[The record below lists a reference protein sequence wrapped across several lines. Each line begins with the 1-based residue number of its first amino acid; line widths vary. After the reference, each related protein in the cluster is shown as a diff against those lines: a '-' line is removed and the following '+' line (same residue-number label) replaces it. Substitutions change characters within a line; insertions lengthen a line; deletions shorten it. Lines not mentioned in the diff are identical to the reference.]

1 MKHILHRSLRNG
13 SDPSI
18 QLGGLGLHERM
29 KPVIV
34 NRPSGFSGC
43 LIMLFHSE
51 AAVKTRE
58 GVEEW
63 PPSSLMIWPPYHEQY
78 YGNTS
83 ISWLHS
89 WFICDGRFISQMLKK
104 HRIPVMCRI
113 AISDPSLMDMLLLEL
128 VEEQNAWKEP
138 NATIVK
144 NLLENFFIHLK
155 RQILLKDQPQIPP
168 YLLAVRSFIDEYFT
182 EHLRLADLARD
193 AHCSRAYLCS
203 EFKRFFGVPIM
214 HYAFQL
220 RMNHAAFLLQD
231 HNRRISEISEAVGYS
246 DPFTFSKMF
255 RRHFSVSPR
264 TFREAN
270 DKSRT
275 GKQGGTKKFASPGL

>member
-1 MKHILHRSLRNG
+1 MKHLLHRSLRNG
-13 SDPSI
+13 PDSSI
-18 QLGGLGLHERM
+18 QLRGLGLHERM
-29 KPVIV
+29 TPVMAS
-34 NRPSGFSGC
+34 RPSGFSAY

-51 AAVKTRE
+51 VAVKTRE

-63 PPSSLMIWPPYHEQY
+63 PPSSLMIWPPHHEQY
-78 YGNTS
+78 YGSTS
-83 ISWLHS
+83 RYWLHS
-89 WFICDGRFISQMLKK
+89 WLICDGCFINQMLKK
-104 HRIPVMCRI
+104 HRIPVMRRI
-113 AISDPSLMDMLLLEL
+113 AISDPSLIEKLLLEL

-155 RQILLKDQPQIPP
+155 RQILLKDQPQIPSN
-168 YLLAVRSFIDEYFT
+168 LLAIRSFVDEHFT
-182 EHLRLADLARD
+182 EHLRLSDLARLT
-193 AHCSRAYLCS
+193 HCSRAYLCT
-203 EFKRFFGVPIM
+203 EFKRVFGVPIM

-231 HNRRISEISEAVGYS
+231 HNRRISEISESVGYS

-264 TFREAN
+264 SFREAN
-270 DKSRT
+270 ARSRE
-275 GKQGGTKKFASPGL
+275 GKQRGSTKLADPGL